1 MMGNPFASRNAA
13 RANRVRG
20 IALLDALLAVTIFSL
35 AVSGLATWLNKI
47 SENSNQFAKERLIQ
61 HGLTAILS
69 EARERKL
76 NDMSF
81 ESRDE
86 ELGVSY
92 RVVHEPVDLTT
103 TDGDS
108 LEDMYLLKAVAEYA
122 EGPNVMVREAE
133 MFIYKPE
140 EDR

>member
-1 MMGNPFASRNAA
+1 MKTTTKIGTAT
-13 RANRVRG
+13 RG

-35 AVSGLATWLNKI
+35 AVSGLATWLNQI
-47 SENSNQFAKERLIQ
+47 SENSNQFAKERLVQ

-69 EARERKL
+69 EARERDL

-86 ELGVSY
+86 ELGVTY
-92 RVVHEPVDLTT
+92 RVSHEPVDLTM

-108 LEDMYLLKAVAEYA
+108 LEDMYVLTAVAEY
-122 EGPNVMVREAE
+122 EQGPNVMVREAE
-133 MFIYKPE
+133 MYIYKP
-140 EDR
+140 D

>member
-1 MMGNPFASRNAA
+1 MQAKT
-13 RANRVRG
+13 NRTSG

-47 SENSNQFAKERLIQ
+47 SENSNQFAKARLVQ

-69 EARERKL
+69 EARERDL

-81 ESRDE
+81 ETRDE
-86 ELGVSY
+86 ALGVTY
-92 RVVHEPVDLTT
+92 RVSYEPVELTM

-108 LEDMYLLKAVAEYA
+108 LEDMYVLKAVAEYV
-122 EGPNVMVREAE
+122 EGANVMQREAE
-133 MFIYKPE
+133 MFIYKS
-140 EDR
+140 EDDR

>member
-1 MMGNPFASRNAA
+1 MRIKTKKDSES
-13 RANRVRG
+13 RG

-47 SENSNQFAKERLIQ
+47 SENSNQFAKERLVQ
-61 HGLTAILS
+61 HGLTAVLS
-69 EARERKL
+69 EARERDL
-76 NDMSF
+76 SDMSF

-92 RVVHEPVDLTT
+92 RVYYEPVDLTM

-108 LEDMYLLKAVAEYA
+108 LEDMYLLKAVAEYPQ
-122 EGPNVMVREAE
+122 GPNMMVRESE

-140 EDR
+140 DDR

>member
-1 MMGNPFASRNAA
+1 MMRILFASQKNGD
-13 RANRVRG
+13 RAKRARG

-47 SENSNQFAKERLIQ
+47 SENSNQFAKERLVQ

-69 EARERKL
+69 ESRERDL

-86 ELGVSY
+86 ELGVTY
-92 RVVHEPVDLTT
+92 RVSYEPVDLTM

-108 LEDMYLLKAVAEYA
+108 LEDMYVLTAVAEYS
-122 EGPNVMVREAE
+122 EGPNLMVREAE
-133 MFIYKPE
+133 MFIYKP
-140 EDR
+140 

>member
-1 MMGNPFASRNAA
+1 MMKSQAHSRK
-13 RANRVRG
+13 NRRGRWRG

-69 EARERKL
+69 EARERGV
-76 NDMSF
+76 NDMNF

-86 ELGVSY
+86 DLGVTY
-92 RVVHEPVDLTT
+92 RTSAEPVDLTT

-108 LEDMYLLKAVAEYA
+108 LEDMYVLKAVAEYT
-122 EGPNVMVREAE
+122 EGSYQVSREVE
-133 MFIYKPE
+133 MFVYKPE
-140 EDR
+140 ENRR